1 MKTNRL
7 IAALAFMLALTFST
21 AFAQTRPAAP
31 ASTPAQTSASIPE
44 SKIALIYSDAFL
56 DPKTGIAR
64 FNALLTT
71 LNREFQPRQTELQ
84 TMQQR
89 ITTLTNEVN
98 QAQAASSVV
107 DPKSIQA
114 KIDTLDQLK
123 KDLQRKGEDAQAAYT
138 KRRQD
143 IFQPLQDDIGKAL
156 GLSETALDRVAKF
169 LSSYENVRPDMLE
182 QLGLDMSGG
191 LHEHLR
197 MQPDHGQGI
206 GGKVPKVEVG
216 DLGLV

>member
-1 MKTNRL
+1 MKIDRL
-7 IAALAFMLALTFST
+7 IAAFAFVLAFSFS
-21 AFAQTRPAAP
+21 AVFAQPKPAAP
-31 ASTPAQTSASIPE
+31 AQAPAQTSATVPE

-56 DPKTGIAR
+56 DAKTGIAR
-64 FNALLTT
+64 FNTLVTT

-114 KIDTLDQLK
+114 KIDTLEQLK
-123 KDLQRKGEDAQAAYT
+123 KDYQRKGEDAQAAYN
-138 KRRQD
+138 KRKQD

-156 GLSETALDRVAKF
+156 EAYAKQRNINVIIDGSAVPLVYAADALDITRAFINEFNSKNPATASVT
-169 LSSYENVRPDMLE
+169 P
-182 QLGLDMSGG
+182 
-191 LHEHLR
+191 
-197 MQPDHGQGI
+197 QP
-206 GGKVPKVEVG
+206 
-216 DLGLV
+216 

>member
-1 MKTNRL
+1 MKIDRL
-7 IAALAFMLALTFST
+7 IAALAFLLSLSFS
-21 AFAQTRPAAP
+21 AVFAQPKPAAAVP
-31 ASTPAQTSASIPE
+31 APAQTAVTVPE

-56 DPKTGIAR
+56 DAKTGIAR
-64 FNALLTT
+64 FNTLVTT

-114 KIDTLDQLK
+114 KIDTLEQLK
-123 KDLQRKGEDAQAAYT
+123 KDYQRKGEDAQAAYN
-138 KRRQD
+138 KRKQD

-156 GLSETALDRVAKF
+156 ELYAKQHNINVIIDGSQVPLVYAADALDITRAFINEFNSKNPATA
-169 LSSYENVRPDMLE
+169 SIAP
-182 QLGLDMSGG
+182 
-191 LHEHLR
+191 
-197 MQPDHGQGI
+197 
-206 GGKVPKVEVG
+206 PK
-216 DLGLV
+216 

>member
-1 MKTNRL
+1 MKIDRL
-7 IAALAFMLALTFST
+7 IAAFAFLLALSFS
-21 AFAQTRPAAP
+21 AVFAQPKPAAP
-31 ASTPAQTSASIPE
+31 AQSPAQSAATVPE

-56 DPKTGIAR
+56 DAKTGIAR
-64 FNALLTT
+64 FSTLVTT

-114 KIDTLDQLK
+114 KIDTLEQLK
-123 KDLQRKGEDAQAAYT
+123 KDYQRKGEDAQTAYN
-138 KRRQD
+138 KRKQE

-156 GLSETALDRVAKF
+156 EVYAKQRNINVIIDGSAVPLVYAADSIDITRAFINEFNSKNPATAAVT
-169 LSSYENVRPDMLE
+169 
-182 QLGLDMSGG
+182 
-191 LHEHLR
+191 
-197 MQPDHGQGI
+197 
-206 GGKVPKVEVG
+206 PKP
-216 DLGLV
+216 

>member
-31 ASTPAQTSASIPE
+31 ATTPAQTSASIPE

-56 DPKTGIAR
+56 DPKSGIAR

-114 KIDTLDQLK
+114 KMDTLDQLK

-156 GLSETALDRVAKF
+156 EAYAKQRNINVIIDASQVPLVYGAEALDITRAFINEYNSKNPATASVT
-169 LSSYENVRPDMLE
+169 PP
-182 QLGLDMSGG
+182 Q
-191 LHEHLR
+191 
-197 MQPDHGQGI
+197 
-206 GGKVPKVEVG
+206 
-216 DLGLV
+216 